1 MAIEPSADIIGEE
14 IRREL
19 GFQLQHF
26 EAIDSKAGLILGF
39 SGVLVA
45 LSGSHL
51 GKGVAALWALAAC
64 AALCALMATLPRSF
78 ASMNVRVLRE
88 KYLQSHARFTSRVLI
103 DTHIQMIQEIS
114 ATIQVKARWLK
125 GAFSFLAL
133 ATVASSPLLQ
143 WFAGGSL

>member
-19 GFQLQHF
+19 GLQLQHF

-64 AALCALMATLPRSF
+64 AALCASDGDPASEFRVHERASSAGKVPSVACQIHF
-78 ASMNVRVLRE
+78 ARPDRHAYPNDPGDLGHHSG
-88 KYLQSHARFTSRVLI
+88 QS
-103 DTHIQMIQEIS
+103 
-114 ATIQVKARWLK
+114 
-125 GAFSFLAL
+125 AL
-133 ATVASSPLLQ
+133 A
-143 WFAGGSL
+143 